1 MSYVPTHADAVKR
14 LRDAWPREPFPDVTI
29 AIDAERLSGFPAD
42 AVMASVNDLL
52 TEKWRPSI
60 GQLTEA
66 IAERAL
72 NLPTVEEAWT
82 IAERGSLRDAP
93 EPVRAAVEYVGGRWA
108 ILHGDNAT
116 TTRAQFRQAYLNLRQ
131 TAISDYVRGG
141 RPPQL
146 ALTARPQLGATM
158 ASLPESERYQP
169 RPVQSRWLRRVVM
182 QQEVGPPTDEEKAD
196 AIAVIGA
203 GSWANDPA
211 DDPLYA
217 EAERIFAEASA

>member
-29 AIDAERLSGFPAD
+29 AIYAERLSGFPAD

-203 GSWANDPA
+203 GSWANNPA